1 MSEGTMPHGGTAEA
15 LHESPHET
23 SRGTQPPAA
32 ERLPE
37 SVIDAAIT
45 WAVRINYN
53 TADAEAR
60 RAFERWLKANPL
72 HRLAWE
78 RVHAMKGFQSEL
90 GELSPRLALDVLQ
103 TAQHQRAKGNPGRRN
118 VMKLLSLAGIAA
130 TAGWIAREHTPWQR
144 LLADASTSIGEQ
156 KTLLLSDGSVI
167 VLNTDSAVTTDLAGP
182 RRLVVLHRGEIL
194 VTTGVDADA
203 TARLGS
209 RRPFWVYTPFGRMQ
223 ALGTRFV
230 VRLDEQRARISVQ
243 EGAVELHPA
252 DGGESALVRSGESRW
267 LMTDGTLP
275 AELQGFEADGW
286 AEGVVAGKD
295 IRLQDLL
302 AELSRYRPGR
312 IVCDP
317 RVADLR
323 LSGLFHVK
331 DTDRALQFLV
341 QTQPVS
347 VTWRTRFWVSVGPRD
362 TR

>member
-1 MSEGTMPHGGTAEA
+1 MPHGGTAEA
-15 LHESPHET
+15 PHESSPHRE
-23 SRGTQPPAA
+23 SRGIEPPPPK
-32 ERLPE
+32 RLPE

-45 WAVRINYN
+45 WAVRIDYN
-53 TADAEAR
+53 TPGTGAR
-60 RAFERWLKANPL
+60 RSFERWLKADPL
-72 HRLAWE
+72 HGLAWE

-90 GELSPRLALDVLQ
+90 GGLSPKLALDVLQ
-103 TAQHQRAKGNPGRRN
+103 TAQHQRAKGRLSRRN
-118 VMKLLSLAGIAA
+118 VMKLLSLAGIGV
-130 TAGWIAREHTPWQR
+130 TAGWVAREHIPWQR
-144 LLADASTSIGEQ
+144 LLADASTGIGEQ
-156 KTLLLSDGSVI
+156 KTLRLEDGTVV

-194 VTTGVDADA
+194 VTTGADADA
-203 TARLGS
+203 TVRLGS
-209 RRPFWVYTPFGRMQ
+209 KRPVWVYTPFGRMQ

-230 VRLDEQRARISVQ
+230 VRLGGQRARISVQ
-243 EGAVELHPA
+243 EGAVELHPEG
-252 DGGESALVRSGESRW
+252 GGESALVRPGESRW
-267 LMTDGTLP
+267 LMADGTLP
-275 AELQGFEADGW
+275 AELQGFAADGW

-331 DTDRALQFLV
+331 DTDRVLQFLV

-347 VTWRTRFWVSVGPRD
+347 VTWRTRFWVSVGPCD

>member
-1 MSEGTMPHGGTAEA
+1 MSEGMMPHYATAEA
-15 LHESPHET
+15 LHEPSC
-23 SRGTQPPAA
+23 GTLPATA
-32 ERLPE
+32 GRLPE

-45 WAVRINYN
+45 WAVRIDYN
-53 TADAEAR
+53 TPDNEAW
-60 RAFERWLKANPL
+60 RAFKRWLKADPL
-72 HRLAWE
+72 HGLAWE

-90 GELSPRLALDVLQ
+90 GGLSPRLALNVLQ
-103 TAQHQRAKGNPGRRN
+103 TAQHQRANGNPGRRN
-118 VMKLLSLAGIAA
+118 VMKLLSLAGIAV

-144 LLADASTSIGEQ
+144 LLADASTGIGEQ
-156 KTLLLSDGSVI
+156 KTLTLSDGTVV

-194 VTTGVDADA
+194 VTTGADADA

-230 VRLDEQRARISVQ
+230 VRLDEERARVSVQ
-243 EGAVELHPA
+243 EGAVELHPVDA
-252 DGGESALVRSGESRW
+252 GESALVRSGESRW
-267 LMTDGTLP
+267 LMADGTLP
-275 AELQGFEADGW
+275 AGLQGFAADGW

-331 DTDRALQFLV
+331 NTDRALQFLA

-347 VTWRTRFWVSVGPRD
+347 VTYRTRLWVSVGPPD

>member
-1 MSEGTMPHGGTAEA
+1 MPHAGTAEA
-15 LHESPHET
+15 PHES
-23 SRGTQPPAA
+23 SRGTEPPAP

-37 SVIDAAIT
+37 SVIEAAIT
-45 WAVRINYN
+45 WAVRVDYN
-53 TADAEAR
+53 TPDTEAR
-60 RAFERWLKANPL
+60 RAFERWLKADPL
-72 HRLAWE
+72 HGLAWE
-78 RVHAMKGFQSEL
+78 RVHAMKGFQTEL
-90 GELSPRLALDVLQ
+90 GGLSPRLALNVLQ
-103 TAQHQRAKGNPGRRN
+103 TAQHQRANGNLTRRKL
-118 VMKLLSLAGIAA
+118 MKLLSLAGIAV

-144 LLADASTSIGEQ
+144 LLADASTGIGEQ
-156 KTLLLSDGSVI
+156 KTLRLEDGTVI

-194 VTTGVDADA
+194 VTTGVDVDA
-203 TARLGS
+203 TARLGF

-230 VRLDEQRARISVQ
+230 VRLDEQRARVSVQ
-243 EGAVELHPA
+243 EGAVALHPEG
-252 DGGESALVRSGESRW
+252 GGESALVRPGESRW
-267 LMTDGTLP
+267 LMADGTQP
-275 AELQGFEADGW
+275 AELKGFAADGW

-295 IRLQDLL
+295 ILLKDLL

-312 IVCDP
+312 IVCDA

-331 DTDRALQFLV
+331 DIDRALQFLV

-347 VTWRTRFWVSVGPRD
+347 VDYRTRFWVSVGPRD